1 MNLKITFRRYF
12 FNIFLIIIALFVY
25 QQVNG
30 QNLDTLNSCNYIS
43 HLVKHDTLTVKTT
56 AGKVQIAFYNKKMV
70 EIKRMPDFQV
80 ADSSVAVIMIPQKVK
95 TNIYEKDNNLIF
107 SSDSLKV
114 IIHKVPFF
122 ISFQYQNSIL
132 LKESPV
138 SNNNENKSLSFEIN
152 KNERFYGLGER
163 AVKKLRGNKFQLL
176 NQAHY
181 GYEIG
186 APNLNFSIPVLLSS
200 KKYLL
205 FYDNHEKGFA
215 DLGKTNPGRLSFGS
229 VGGLM
234 KYIFIAG
241 NNFGDIYESYGKLT
255 GTQPL
260 PPRWALGNLQS
271 RMAYRTQKE
280 ADSIVR
286 LMQEEDFPIDALILD
301 FYWFGD
307 SIKGYLGRLDW
318 YKPHWPDPE
327 KMISGFKK
335 KGVKTILITEPYI
348 IDTLKNFYIANR
360 LKLFATDSLGKTF
373 INTHFYFGPAGLLDI
388 FKPATDKW
396 FWSKYNQQIKIG
408 VAGWW
413 GDLGEPETI
422 SVHQYFVSGK
432 ANQVRNLYAFY
443 WEKMLF
449 DEYRKNYPE
458 TRVFDLNRAG
468 YAGSQR
474 FSVFPWTGDISR
486 SWGGLQAQL
495 PLLLNMSVSG
505 MPFVH
510 SDAGGFA
517 MGVKDNELYTRW
529 LQFACF
535 SPVLRPHGSGIPSE
549 PVFFNDTTKRIVRE
563 YMKTRYRLLPYIYTA
578 VWKSHDKG
586 IPIVRPL
593 FFEFPND
600 SVSYSIVDEYMF
612 GPDLLVAPVL
622 KPGVKIRT
630 VYLPKG
636 LWYDFW
642 SGKTYNGGIR
652 FNFPVNEEIMPVFV
666 RAGAFIPMV
675 KAVNSTVDYS
685 SDEMTVV
692 YFPLPGKS
700 SNSYM
705 YEDDGK
711 TFGSFRKGEYQLLK
725 FQMVNGKK
733 MIFSSSG
740 KGYRGAP
747 SKRLIHLLIMGK
759 NKSKSTFYFKNNKKK
774 IIRKKLGLGLSA
786 EFIF

>member
-1 MNLKITFRRYF
+1 MKIKYVFSPYAL
-12 FNIFLIIIALFVY
+12 NIFLIIFNLFAFKL
-25 QQVNG
+25 VNG
-30 QNLDTLNSCNYIS
+30 QQASLDSCTYKSYFVKNDTLI
-43 HLVKHDTLTVKTT
+43 VKTT
-56 AGKVQIAFYNKKMV
+56 SGKVQVAFYNKKMV
-70 EIKRMPDFQV
+70 EIKRMPDLPV
-80 ADSSVAVIMIPQKVK
+80 ADSSVAVIMVPQNVK
-95 TNIYEKDNNLIF
+95 TSIYEGNNNLIF
-107 SSDSLKV
+107 SSDSLQV
-114 IIHKVPFF
+114 IINKVPFF
-122 ISFQYQNSIL
+122 ISFQYHNNIL
-132 LKESPV
+132 LNESPV
-138 SNNNENKSLSFEIN
+138 SNKNENKLLAFEIN
-152 KNERFYGLGER
+152 KNEKFYGLGER

-215 DLGKTNPGRLSFGS
+215 DLGKTDTGRLSFGS
-229 VGGLM
+229 VGGLV

-241 NNFGDIYESYGKLT
+241 SNFKDIYESYGKLT

-286 LMQEEDFPIDALILD
+286 LMQKEDFPIDALILD

-388 FKPATDKW
+388 FKPATDTW
-396 FWSKYNQQIKIG
+396 FWSKYNKQIKIG

-535 SPVLRPHGSGIPSE
+535 SPILRPHGSGIPSE

-563 YMKTRYRLLPYIYTA
+563 YMKIRYRLLPYIYTT
-578 VWKSHDKG
+578 VWESHNKG

-612 GPDLLVAPVL
+612 GPDFLVAPVL
-622 KPGVKIRT
+622 NPGVKIRT

-642 SGKTYNGGIR
+642 TGKKYHGGNMID
-652 FNFPVNEEIMPVFV
+652 FPVKEEIMPVFV

-685 SDEMTVV
+685 SNEMTVV

-700 SNSYM
+700 SQSYM

-711 TFGSFRKGEYQLLK
+711 TFGSFQKGEYQLLK
-725 FQMVNGKK
+725 FQIINGKK

-740 KGYRGAP
+740 KGYLGAP
-747 SKRLIHLLIMGK
+747 SKRLIHLLIIGK
-759 NKSKSTFYFKNNKKK
+759 NKSKSTFYLKNNKKK